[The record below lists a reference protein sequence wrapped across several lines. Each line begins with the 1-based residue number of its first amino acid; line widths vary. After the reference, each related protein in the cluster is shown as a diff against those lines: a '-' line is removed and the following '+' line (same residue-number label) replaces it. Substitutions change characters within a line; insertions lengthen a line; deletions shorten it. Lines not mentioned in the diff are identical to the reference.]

1 MLGYTIVEVWSIL
14 STVISLI
21 SIGLFVVMMRELT
34 RIAYH
39 LHAFCQAADM
49 FEELIQELQDALD
62 EEQDSFTVLTLF
74 IWSTVDYA
82 FKNKLRSTAHPQ
94 QNSECTQGATCQ
106 RQSLSSRFKEKVA
119 SKIANSTK
127 KQITPELQS
136 KTATGY
142 RPWFNL
148 ECSDSTPYSHR
159 RKLEASSELKVHAF
173 MILNSW
179 LMHCSAT
186 VTYYFCY
193 KLLEYKS
200 HLPSSLVVLLQIILR
215 FVLDYQATCILFTRN
230 MSCPR

>member
-1 MLGYTIVEVWSIL
+1 
-14 STVISLI
+14 
-21 SIGLFVVMMRELT
+21 
-34 RIAYH
+34 
-39 LHAFCQAADM
+39 M

-74 IWSTVDYA
+74 IWSTVDNA
-82 FKNKLRSTAHPQ
+82 FKNKLKSTAHLQ
-94 QNSECTQGATCQ
+94 QNSECAQGETCQ
-106 RQSLSSRFKEKVA
+106 RKSLSSRFKEKVA
-119 SKIANSTK
+119 SKIANLTK
-127 KQITPELQS
+127 KHITPELQS

-159 RKLEASSELKVHAF
+159 RKLEASSELKVHAYAF

-179 LMHCSAT
+179 LMHSSAT

-200 HLPSSLVVLLQIILR
+200 HLPSSLVVLAQIILR
-215 FVLDYQATCILFTRN
+215 VVLDYQATCILFTRN
-230 MSCPR
+230 VSCPR